1 MNQWTPTGQHGLRY
15 REHETRTKGIGRY
28 ERPLR
33 YYVAVYKWK
42 KKTVTDVYGWEGD
55 DFKNEDDI
63 VAAALDLRKNR
74 RDMQP
79 PFTLK
84 ERHDLRKHA
93 LAEIE
98 IAEQEKR
105 TRQEIQE
112 KTVLKAL
119 YQKYCEI
126 HSDKKSLKNERSLY
140 EKWINPAIGEKQLDE
155 IVLLDL
161 ERIRKR
167 MEKAEKAPRTIQY
180 VKSIVRQIY
189 TFATAHSLYSG
200 DVPTRLFLKN
210 KKFDNARKRYLTPA
224 EARLLL
230 NELQKHSVTLYRMAL
245 LSLNTAMRFGEIAS
259 LRWQHI
265 NLENREILVVDPKN
279 SETRSVFMTGEVER
293 LFRSMA
299 KGAPNDLV
307 LPSRHKRNSEG
318 DALPRVQDSVSNVF
332 DRVVKDLGLN
342 DGVTDRCM
350 RVVFHSLRHT
360 AASWLVNSGVGLPV
374 IGKVLGHKSL
384 KMTERYSHVNDN
396 SVRNA
401 MELLDQ
407 KQNEHERQPVLK
419 IQSG

>member
-1 MNQWTPTGQHGLRY
+1 MSKWIKSNTTGIRY
-15 REHETRTKGIGRY
+15 RLHDTRKHGVGFDRYFTIRYKVGGKEKSEGLGWASEGWSEKKAAAVLSELKANATIGTGPRTLSEKRELQAQSDAEKAERDREEAARQEFEYKTK
-28 ERPLR
+28 LS
-33 YYVAVYKWK
+33 AVYS
-42 KKTVTDVYGWEGD
+42 
-55 DFKNEDDI
+55 
-63 VAAALDLRKNR
+63 
-74 RDMQP
+74 Q
-79 PFTLK
+79 
-84 ERHDLRKHA
+84 
-93 LAEIE
+93 
-98 IAEQEKR
+98 
-105 TRQEIQE
+105 
-112 KTVLKAL
+112 
-119 YQKYCEI
+119 YCNI
-126 HSDKKSLKNERSLY
+126 HSDKKSLRDEKCLY
-140 EKWINPAIGEKQLDE
+140 DKWINPAIGEKRLDE

-200 DVPTRLFLKN
+200 DIPTGLFLKN
-210 KKFDNARKRYLTPA
+210 KKFDNARKRYLTPD

-279 SETRSVFMTGEVER
+279 SETRSVFMTEEVER
-293 LFRSMA
+293 LFLSMA

-318 DALPRVQDSVSNVF
+318 DALPRIQDSVSNVF
-332 DRVVKDLGLN
+332 DKVVRDLGLN
-342 DGVTDRCM
+342 DGVTDRRM

-384 KMTERYSHVNDN
+384 KMTERYSHVSDN
-396 SVRNA
+396 SVRSA

-407 KQNEHERQPVLK
+407 KQSEQNTQVLMK
-419 IQSG
+419 FQNG